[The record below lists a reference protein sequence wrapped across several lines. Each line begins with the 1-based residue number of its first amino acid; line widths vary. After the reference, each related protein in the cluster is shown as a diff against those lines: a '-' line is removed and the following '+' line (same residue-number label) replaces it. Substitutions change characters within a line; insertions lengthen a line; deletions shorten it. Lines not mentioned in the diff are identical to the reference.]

1 MIDYIKASCELPPI
15 DNPTYCEES
24 DQWDLWFAET
34 SKDNCPWAYSVIE
47 EQDLFPVG
55 FDTKEEAL
63 SVFNECMTEYHNQTE
78 GDKKNEEN
86 DS

>member
-1 MIDYIKASCELPPI
+1 
-15 DNPTYCEES
+15 
-24 DQWDLWFAET
+24 
-34 SKDNCPWAYSVIE
+34 
-47 EQDLFPVG
+47 VG

-78 GDKKNEEN
+78 GDKTNEEN